1 MNDLTLIYLV
11 SAIVG
16 LLIAYFLFRWMFAID
31 KRIKQNES
39 IINLLTI
46 LAKKQGATND
56 DIKRAKKEV
65 VTSN

>member
-11 SAIVG
+11 SAIAG
-16 LLIAYFLFRWMFAID
+16 LLIAYFVFRWMFAID

-65 VTSN
+65 ISN

>member
-16 LLIAYFLFRWMFAID
+16 LLIAYFVFRWMFAID

-65 VTSN
+65 ISN

>member
-65 VTSN
+65 ISN

>member
-16 LLIAYFLFRWMFAID
+16 LLIAYFLFRWVFAID

-65 VTSN
+65 VSN